1 MHKGLRISL
10 LLFILMIA
18 CSCSAGGLSF
28 TAQATPTSSPP
39 YYPIEETGIQYCYNF
54 LGAFPCP
61 DEAGILYGQDANYL
75 GASFNFSDNANGTI
89 NDAVSGLTWQ
99 QIQSNSR
106 ASQADAQQA
115 CQDLNL
121 AGKDDWRLPSIQEL
135 FSLATMSGSPGTAF
149 FINSNLF
156 EIRYAEPDEEYVD
169 GLPFDLSGQTWSTT
183 LSADGQTAYSYNFF
197 NGELRAYPVEQTFFY
212 RCVSGNTYGQND
224 FTDHGDGT
232 VNDLSSGLTWQQ
244 TDSVYA
250 LNWGGALNYCE
261 NLTLGGVEDWRLP
274 DIKELFSLAF
284 SVQDATL
291 FPASSVGE
299 RLWSSTTRVDA
310 PSEAYYLCSGDCLT
324 LDKTTDLGSESIHS
338 EPKNGDPQEYSG
350 SAIEVRINNFARC
363 VRGGTVSKVT
373 GPYLVAD
380 ATPELVPDVAAAAQE
395 LGIDQTVLSN
405 ALGNLPATDPLIQK
419 AAFAL
424 GVDLD
429 SLRSALQAHMVEPTQ
444 TPST

>member
-1 MHKGLRISL
+1 MHKGLRTYF
-10 LLFILMIA
+10 LLFILVIA

-28 TAQATPTSSPP
+28 AAQAIATSSPP

-75 GASFNFSDNANGTI
+75 GASFNFLDNANGTI
-89 NDAVSGLTWQ
+89 DDAVSGLTWQ

-106 ASQADAQQA
+106 ASQVDAQQA

-135 FSLATMSGSPGTAF
+135 FSLANMSGSPGAAF

-156 EIRYAEPDEEYVD
+156 EIRYAEPYEKYVD

-197 NGELRAYPVEQTFFY
+197 NGELRTYPVEQIFFY
-212 RCVSGNTYGQND
+212 RCVRGDAYGQND
-224 FTDHGDGT
+224 FTDNGNGT

-244 TDSVYA
+244 ADSVYA
-250 LNWGGALNYCE
+250 LNWGGALSYCE
-261 NLTLGGVEDWRLP
+261 NLTLGEADDWRLP
-274 DIKELFSLAF
+274 DIKELFSIAF
-284 SVQDATL
+284 AVQDAAL

-299 RLWSSTTRVDA
+299 RLWSATTRADT

-324 LDKTTDLGSESIHS
+324 LDQTTDLGSGSIRS
-338 EPKNGDPQEYSG
+338 EPKNGDPQGFSG
-350 SAIEVRINNFARC
+350 SVIEVRINNFARC
-363 VRGGTVSKVT
+363 VRGGTVSKIN
-373 GPYLVAD
+373 GPYLVEG
-380 ATPELVPDVAAAAQE
+380 ATPELVPDLAAAAQE
-395 LGIDQTVLSN
+395 LGIDQTLLSN
-405 ALGNLPATDPLIQK
+405 ALGNLPASDPLIQK

-424 GVDLD
+424 DVDLG

-444 TPST
+444 VPST